1 MSDASVEL
9 AKLYLDA
16 RSWPWELVPVAE
28 GWLARRR
35 HPNNDS
41 LVERSSRTLADVLA
55 EVGAFEQTLTK
66 GP

>member
-16 RSWPWELVPVAE
+16 LQWPWELVPVAE
-28 GWLARRR
+28 GWMARRR
-35 HPNNDS
+35 DPASDT
-41 LVERSSRTLADVLA
+41 LVERSAGTLADVLTA
-55 EVGAFEQTLTK
+55 VGAFEQTLTK